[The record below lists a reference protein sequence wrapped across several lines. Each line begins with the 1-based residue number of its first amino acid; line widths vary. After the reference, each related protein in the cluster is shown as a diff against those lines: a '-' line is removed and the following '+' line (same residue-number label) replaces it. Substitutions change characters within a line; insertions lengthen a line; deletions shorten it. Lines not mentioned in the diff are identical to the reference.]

1 MESRECKGTYIQEY
15 GLMLLLQQRSSS
27 ALGQIIVLPEDVTE
41 DIISFFHILLCNG
54 ISVQS
59 AARKHNMG
67 LGATKKEMNSFF
79 WKQSDFSS
87 DQV

>member
-1 MESRECKGTYIQEY
+1 M
-15 GLMLLLQQRSSS
+15 
-27 ALGQIIVLPEDVTE
+27 LPEDVTE
-41 DIISFFHILLCNG
+41 DIISFFHILLCND

-59 AARKHNMG
+59 AARKHDMG
-67 LGATKKEMNSFF
+67 LGAMKETNSFF